1 MQHAEKSEA
10 SAIEFCNRFWQK
22 SLEEYLVNHVSGAF
36 QTQITLPYREPI
48 FAQGSVEDVV
58 EAINRVYNIDS
69 EVMEATRDLVMSAD
83 HFLTNAK
90 ERDEA
95 GPGQFADSDGL
106 PTYKGEAMYPDYYA
120 MQVAVDF
127 LADRLELPRHAVE
140 SEDDGE

>member
-1 MQHAEKSEA
+1 MLVMLKNVDGKEV
-10 SAIEFCNRFWQK
+10 AINTGAIVSIESVRAT
-22 SLEEYLVNHVSGAF
+22 LSGAF

-95 GPGQFADSDGL
+95 GPG
-106 PTYKGEAMYPDYYA
+106 
-120 MQVAVDF
+120 
-127 LADRLELPRHAVE
+127 
-140 SEDDGE
+140 